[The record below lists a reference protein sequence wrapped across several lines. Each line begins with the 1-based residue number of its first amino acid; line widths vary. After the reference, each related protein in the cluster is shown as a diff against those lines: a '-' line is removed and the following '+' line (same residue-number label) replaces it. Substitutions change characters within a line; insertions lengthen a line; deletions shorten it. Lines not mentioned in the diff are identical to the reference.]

1 MNSRAIVFFCMRFWP
16 GFQKLW
22 LKGDFHSLFVS
33 LLFSWVVV
41 FFSLGTFVWPD
52 WFVVILSP
60 RWLAK
65 VILVTGWISIITTCL
80 LSGIGLLF
88 GNANTPNIS
97 LGERQKNLEKAQEL
111 YLRANYYEAEQLIKR
126 NVSGRTEDIE
136 SHLLWIAILRRT
148 RRIPQALE
156 LISSVDKLD
165 AAAPWISELR
175 LEKEQCVR
183 IKIQTPPAH
192 N

>member
-1 MNSRAIVFFCMRFWP
+1 MRFWP

-33 LLFSWVVV
+33 LLFGWVVV
-41 FFSLGTFVWPD
+41 FFSLGTFVWPE
-52 WFVVILSP
+52 WFVIILSP

>member
-33 LLFSWVVV
+33 LLFGWVVV
-41 FFSLGTFVWPD
+41 FFSLGTFVWPE
-52 WFVVILSP
+52 WFVIILSP